1 MLPLLARPCRRRYRL
16 YHSPSLLSI
25 PFLSFFQLFYFIF
38 CGRFYGVQSEFRAQN
53 TDAFMTVRRIYA
65 KRAHIDAFRRDMY
78 DNGTILKQAI
88 YHSAVI
94 AHAFGIHVF
103 FDDIKSC
110 KIKPGAANAVIAKR
124 QRYSQLIF
132 VDLTARAD
140 SFKASEREKS
150 FRIRESA
157 IQFFESTTTLSHFA
171 EMVDIPESTLGRWFR
186 SYLDKHDPLYAL
198 VKTRLQ
204 DNRRNNLHF

>member
-1 MLPLLARPCRRRYRL
+1 
-16 YHSPSLLSI
+16 
-25 PFLSFFQLFYFIF
+25 
-38 CGRFYGVQSEFRAQN
+38 
-53 TDAFMTVRRIYA
+53 MTVRRIYA

-150 FRIRESA
+150 FRKILLQFDPIVRQHIADTVISVIGAHFSA
-157 IQFFESTTTLSHFA
+157 EPPHKHF
-171 EMVDIPESTLGRWFR
+171 VKTVLTVYS
-186 SYLDKHDPLYAL
+186 SVDPLKRTEQIAVHKTFRMPRTDEFKNNAL
-198 VKTRLQ
+198 HVPARIYLIMIEA
-204 DNRRNNLHF
+204 